1 MPPAILH
8 IGGYAAYQQMS
19 QTRSTP
25 PPPLP
30 HHNISPHILYGHAS
44 AHHSGQYPQQPGTGT
59 PRLAHWGIP
68 RQINRDLTG
77 GQQRQHGP
85 PPSVS
90 SRLAGALRSSIYYAT
105 PSFPLRSHRTATPV
119 FKSPAS
125 GSPPC
130 SGTTSP
136 CFHFRW
142 EYTVGMASVGLQSSS
157 STAYTLGEVL

>member
-1 MPPAILH
+1 MQSITFQFQFIHSQHLCTCCWVLQ
-8 IGGYAAYQQMS
+8 GYTRYWNWTGVQRTVSSAA
-19 QTRSTP
+19 R
-25 PPPLP
+25 
-30 HHNISPHILYGHAS
+30 H
-44 AHHSGQYPQQPGTGT
+44 TGT

-68 RQINRDLTG
+68 RQINRALTG

-142 EYTVGMASVGLQSSS
+142 EYTVGMASVVMSAGMSI
-157 STAYTLGEVL
+157 